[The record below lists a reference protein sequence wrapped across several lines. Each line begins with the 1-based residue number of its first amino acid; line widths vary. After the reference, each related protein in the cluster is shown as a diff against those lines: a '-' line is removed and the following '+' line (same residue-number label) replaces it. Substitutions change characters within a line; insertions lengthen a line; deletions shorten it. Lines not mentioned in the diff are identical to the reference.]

1 MSIENIFPTKIYSTI
16 IENVDEVQLEISN
29 IINDVDFLQ
38 SGKLRGYANK
48 ITDVQRDAITDYH
61 LDITYSTITNHL
73 KLYCEELE
81 FPFRPFKLY
90 SWFTKNEPGDYLQIH
105 HHNDVDITGT
115 YYFQSTG
122 DDGELFFES
131 PVGPAPHSLCFGGQH
146 TRIYSQSKTGKLIL
160 FPGWVHHGVLK
171 NTSNSTRIGLS
182 FNVSFL
188 R

>member
-1 MSIENIFPTKIYSTI
+1 MTIEHIFPTKIYSTT
-16 IENVDEVQLEISN
+16 IENVDEVQLEISK
-29 IINDVDFLQ
+29 ILDTIDFLQ

-61 LDITYSTITNHL
+61 LDITYTTITDHL
-73 KLYCEELE
+73 KLYCEELG
-81 FPFRPFKLY
+81 FSFRPFKLY
-90 SWFTKNEPGDYLQIH
+90 SWFTKNDPGDYLQIH

-131 PVGPAPHSLCFGGQH
+131 PVGPAPHSLCFSGEH

-160 FPGWVHHGVLK
+160 FPGWINHGVLK
-171 NTSNSTRIGLS
+171 NTSSSTRIGLS

>member
-1 MSIENIFPTKIYSTI
+1 MSIENIFPTKVYSTMI
-16 IENVDEVQLEISN
+16 DNLDEVQSEISN
-29 IINDVDFLQ
+29 VIDQVVFLQ

-48 ITDVQRDAITDYH
+48 ITDVQRDAITDYN
-61 LDITYSTITNHL
+61 LNVTYTTITEHL
-73 KLYCEELE
+73 KNYCEELE
-81 FPFRPFKLY
+81 FNFRPFKLY

-122 DDGELFFES
+122 EDGELFFES
-131 PVGPAPHSLCFGGQH
+131 PVGPAPHSLCFSGQH

-160 FPGWVHHGVLK
+160 FPGWINHGVLK
-171 NTSNSTRIGLS
+171 NTSDTTRIGLS